1 MLRALTNITALA
13 ATLALAAPG
22 IAAAETSPAKGD
34 TYTWLGE
41 LVSVDPAATTMTVKS
56 RVAYHDAVSELK
68 NFKPGEQVW
77 IVWSGIHDS
86 SDAVRTVKRSQP
98 NGKIDENLVLPAELA
113 SAEAPNQYVTLRVKV
128 PESALAS
135 IETVEPGEWVIVTSR
150 HRPASDADAVVG
162 VRPYG
167 PNTTSDSD
175 GDL

>member
-1 MLRALTNITALA
+1 MWRELTYITVLA

-41 LVSVDPAATTMTVKS
+41 LVSVDPAARTMTVKS
-56 RVAYHDAVSELK
+56 RVAYHQAVSELK
-68 NFKPGEQVW
+68 KFKPGEQVR

-86 SDAVRTVKRSQP
+86 SDAVRTVRRSEP
-98 NGKIDENLVLPAELA
+98 NGKIDENLVLPAELV
-113 SAEAPNQYVTLRVKV
+113 STEAPNQYVTIRVKT
-128 PESALAS
+128 PENALTA
-135 IETVEPGEWVIVTSR
+135 IKTVKPGDWVIVTSR

-167 PNTTSDSD
+167 PNTTSDAD
-175 GDL
+175 GGV